1 MIDGQEC
8 ATTSFYTEKFYEAQ
22 DYWSLTR
29 HVFTNYLWYYRNSK
43 ICFAPKELDTLEQLE
58 RVAEEKLEMGD

>member
-1 MIDGQEC
+1 MARFENYDG
-8 ATTSFYTEKFYEAQ
+8 
-22 DYWSLTR
+22 
-29 HVFTNYLWYYRNSK
+29 VYYRNAK

>member
-1 MIDGQEC
+1 MMAIRNVQVLVWRVCNRKESMARFENYDG
-8 ATTSFYTEKFYEAQ
+8 
-22 DYWSLTR
+22 
-29 HVFTNYLWYYRNSK
+29 VVYYRNSK